1 MKNAGSPTEGIEQK
15 NRGNSKKR
23 KLYPVQDEDV
33 FLIPDDFPEGLQYIL
48 NSTKAQLIEK
58 KSPQ

>member
-23 KLYPVQDEDV
+23 KLYPVLMI
-33 FLIPDDFPEGLQYIL
+33 FLKDFNIY
-48 NSTKAQLIEK
+48 
-58 KSPQ
+58 